1 MTVSHVLFDLD
12 GTLLDSEALYTDAT
26 EIVCRRY
33 DKSFTLELKRQIMG
47 GDALEGARTVID
59 ALSLP
64 LSPEAYLKARELELN
79 RLIPSVRCMP
89 FAQELIARLRG
100 DNVPYCIATSGHR
113 AVTEQKLL
121 QHEFLHATETIVCGD
136 DARMTRGKPAPDIF
150 LLAARELNV
159 EPARC
164 VVIEDTIN
172 GVRAGVAAG
181 MRTIAVID
189 PRFGFRPE
197 QFSGAAA
204 CVSGLQELS
213 DEVLGLARARS
224 QKPQPVG

>member
-1 MTVSHVLFDLD
+1 MTITHVLFDLD

-26 EIVCRRY
+26 EIICNRY
-33 DKSFTLELKRQIMG
+33 GKTFGLELKRQIMG
-47 GDALEGARTVID
+47 GDAREGARTVID

-64 LSPEAYLKARELELN
+64 LSPEDYLTARELELN
-79 RLIPSVRCMP
+79 RLLPSVRSMP
-89 FAQELIARLRG
+89 FAEELIARLRR
-100 DNVPYCIATSGHR
+100 DRVRYCIATSGHR
-113 AVTEQKLL
+113 AVTERKL
-121 QHEFLHATETIVCGD
+121 HHHPFLRATETIVCGD

-150 LLAARELNV
+150 LLAASELNAAP
-159 EPARC
+159 EQC

-189 PRFGFRPE
+189 PRFGFRAEHFP
-197 QFSGAAA
+197 GAAA

-213 DEVLGLARARS
+213 DEVLGLTRTLA
-224 QKPQPVG
+224 P